1 MNEKYFNEYCDYVL
15 SDIGFL
21 KDEELYDL
29 GISYEE
35 YMNPDERI
43 MDKLETYRDR
53 SKRKK

>member
-1 MNEKYFNEYCDYVL
+1 MNEKYFNEYCDYIL

-21 KDEELYDL
+21 RDEELYDL

-35 YMNPDERI
+35 YMNPDERV
-43 MDKLETYRDR
+43 MEKLETYKDR

>member
-21 KDEELYDL
+21 RDEELYDL

-35 YMNPDERI
+35 YMNPDERV
-43 MDKLETYRDR
+43 MEKLETYRDR

>member
-1 MNEKYFNEYCDYVL
+1 MNEKYFNEYCDYIL

-21 KDEELYDL
+21 KDEVLYDL

-43 MDKLETYRDR
+43 MEILENYKDM

>member
-1 MNEKYFNEYCDYVL
+1 MNEKYFNEYCDYIL

-35 YMNPDERI
+35 YMNPDERV
-43 MDKLETYRDR
+43 MEKLETYRDR